1 MPLTKGC
8 QTTKEVV
15 DMRKYLPWMRK
26 VCPFLLAFH
35 QLDGLSK
42 KKGISKEIQEI
53 KSTLA
58 LIAER
63 KY

>member
-1 MPLTKGC
+1 
-8 QTTKEVV
+8 
-15 DMRKYLPWMRK
+15 MRKYLPWMRK